1 MLLYTITYLFL
12 KVINTLDLFSSY
24 ININLVLLKSSTYY
38 ILLKVTSL
46 CEVYSLINPTLITLD
61 LLLLAIKTGSRLS

>member
-1 MLLYTITYLFL
+1 MFL
-12 KVINTLDLFSSY
+12 KVIDILDLFSSY
-24 ININLVLLKSSTYY
+24 INISLVLLKSSIYY

-46 CEVYSLINPTLITLD
+46 YKVYSLINPTLITLD